1 MTNGT
6 LIVAAPPAK
15 FETLSVGSSVQM
27 ADLRQEY
34 DSFEGVVLEVIPEW
48 GTHKLP
54 AIQVL
59 QQDADRPTLC
69 IQDGRWQ
76 VTVAADAAK
85 VRETFGIQTPR
96 NIITVT
102 PKVAEHVAVQYVG
115 GAAQSAELVRWAVGR
130 ALLSY
135 SPGDGTNT
143 FDQLEL
149 RDAGGI
155 TPVHVSDWLLE
166 SPTGFLVV
174 RSEDFADN
182 WVEGGK

>member
-6 LIVAAPPAK
+6 LIQPAPPAK

-27 ADLRQEY
+27 ADLRQEFE
-34 DSFEGVVLEVIPEW
+34 SFEGVVLEVIPEW

-59 QQDADRPTLC
+59 QPNADRPTLC

-85 VRETFGIQTPR
+85 VRELYGVQTPKR
-96 NIITVT
+96 AITVT
-102 PKVAEHVAVQYVG
+102 PRVEEHVAVQYLG
-115 GAAQSAELVRWAVGR
+115 GAVQSAELVRWAVGR

-135 SPGDGTNT
+135 NPGDGVNT

-149 RDAGGI
+149 RDASGI
-155 TPVHVSDWLLE
+155 VPVFVSDWLLE
-166 SPTGFLVV
+166 SPAGFQVV
-174 RSEDFADN
+174 RSEDFADA
-182 WVEGGK
+182 WIEGGK